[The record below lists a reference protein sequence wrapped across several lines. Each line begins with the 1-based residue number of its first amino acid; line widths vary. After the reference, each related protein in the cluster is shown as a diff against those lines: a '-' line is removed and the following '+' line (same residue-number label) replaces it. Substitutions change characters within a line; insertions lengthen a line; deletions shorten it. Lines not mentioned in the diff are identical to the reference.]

1 MSGLTKASGGGGAL
15 IDVGSH
21 LIDQLRLLVP
31 GDLRVVSYADNARG
45 GIETDCEARF
55 EIASRWGRIPVRM
68 ELSRTRELRGTVRV
82 ECERATLE
90 LARGDFCRRGVL
102 PAIREATDPLIGTRS
117 FTLMAEWEGAGSLV
131 GYKAFREEFDD
142 WLRAIRSGE
151 PPVLSGRSVV
161 PVVRAIEECY
171 AVRSALSEPWTDG
184 GLDVPALTPTGAPAL
199 GGSKPTVLVTGA
211 GGFVGCRTVELLHAT
226 GRWDVRPMV
235 RRPASAARLARLPL
249 DVVLGDVESADDMRR
264 AVAGCEAIVH
274 CAVGTTWP
282 PETAFKTTVHGTR
295 TLAEAASAAGVRRF
309 VHLSSM
315 AVHGERVPPRL
326 DGTGPAGIRARGS
339 TTAVRSTWP
348 SRP

>member
-1 MSGLTKASGGGGAL
+1 MAIGASDAEAMVRAAGLAGRSAVGGLRSAGFPRRTSGRTDRRHSVRETARIDIEEGVIDKWALTTLSGLTKASGGGGAL

-90 LARGDFCRRGVL
+90 LARGDFCRLRVL

-131 GYKAFREEFDD
+131 GYKAFRERSPPA
-142 WLRAIRSGE
+142 LRDPFGRAAL
-151 PPVLSGRSVV
+151 VLSGRSVV

-171 AVRSALSEPWTDG
+171 AVRLALPEPWTDG
-184 GLDVPALTPTGAPAL
+184 GLDCTGTHADWC
-199 GGSKPTVLVTGA
+199 A
-211 GGFVGCRTVELLHAT
+211 GPWR
-226 GRWDVRPMV
+226 
-235 RRPASAARLARLPL
+235 
-249 DVVLGDVESADDMRR
+249 
-264 AVAGCEAIVH
+264 
-274 CAVGTTWP
+274 
-282 PETAFKTTVHGTR
+282 
-295 TLAEAASAAGVRRF
+295 
-309 VHLSSM
+309 
-315 AVHGERVPPRL
+315 
-326 DGTGPAGIRARGS
+326 IRNRQCS
-339 TTAVRSTWP
+339 
-348 SRP
+348 